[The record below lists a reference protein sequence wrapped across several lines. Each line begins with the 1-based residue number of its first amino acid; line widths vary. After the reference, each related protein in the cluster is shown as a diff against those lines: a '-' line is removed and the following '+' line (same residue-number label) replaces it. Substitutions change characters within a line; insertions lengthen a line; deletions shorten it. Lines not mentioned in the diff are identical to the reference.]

1 MRSNLSLPLVSII
14 LTTYNRSG
22 YLEEALRSI
31 ANQTYLNVEILLIDD
46 GSGSD
51 IAKENQRISALFK
64 NCFYYYKDNTGQP
77 DSRNFGI
84 HKSKGDYV
92 GFCDDDDFWL
102 QDKLEKQVAILDR
115 HPEVG
120 LVTGNIEYVNSDG
133 VRTGRVIAQTG
144 NHGYVFEDFL
154 IKNRTTSITPL
165 LRKKVF
171 DKVGYFNPNFV
182 IFEDWEYW
190 RRVAYYYKFYA
201 LPDVLACVRKHN
213 TNITGLVT
221 TEPFEQY
228 VLYRK
233 LTTALLAWG
242 EGRFTKVDKQLI
254 ARVSWKR
261 YRQILRNHCPGV
273 RSKWYLFYQVMSNSM
288 RNGMQ
293 LVYFFLKYDV
303 FKR

>member
-22 YLEEALRSI
+22 YLEEAIRSI

-92 GFCDDDDFWL
+92 GFCDDDDYWL
-102 QDKLEKQVAILDR
+102 LDKLEKQVAVLETHED
-115 HPEVG
+115 VG
-120 LVTGNIEYVNSDG
+120 LVTGNVEFVNTDG
-133 VRTGRVIAQTG
+133 VRTGRIITQKG
-144 NHGYVFEDFL
+144 NHGYVFEEFL
-154 IKNRTTSITPL
+154 LKNRTSSITPL

-201 LPDVLACVRKHN
+201 LNDVLACVRKHSVN
-213 TNITGLVT
+213 MTNEVGSNS
-221 TEPFEQY
+221 FEQY
-228 VLYRK
+228 KLYRE
-233 LTTALLAWG
+233 LTLSLLNWG
-242 EGRFTKVDKQLI
+242 EVRFTKSDKRLI
-254 ARVSWKR
+254 AIVEAKR
-261 YRQILRNHCPGV
+261 YKQILRNHCVGIKQKIDLV
-273 RSKWYLFYQVMSNSM
+273 NKIIRNNVFEGLYFVYL
-288 RNGMQ
+288 
-293 LVYFFLKYDV
+293 LLKY
-303 FKR
+303 K

>member
-1 MRSNLSLPLVSII
+1 MNNSLNPPLVSVI
-14 LTTYNRSG
+14 LTTYNRYV
-22 YLEEALRSI
+22 YLEEAIRSI

-46 GSGSD
+46 GSECV
-51 IAKENQRISALFK
+51 IATHNKLICELFSH
-64 NCFYYYKDNTGQP
+64 CTYYYKPNTGQP
-77 DSRNFGI
+77 DSRNYGI
-84 HKSKGDYV
+84 HRAKGDYIA
-92 GFCDDDDFWL
+92 FCDDDDFWL

-115 HPEVG
+115 HPEIG
-120 LVTGNIEYVNSDG
+120 LVTGNIEYVNRDG

-154 IKNRTTSITPL
+154 LKNRTTSITPL

-171 DKVGYFNPNFV
+171 DTVGYFNPNFV

-228 VLYRK
+228 VRYRE
-233 LTTALLAWG
+233 LTKTLLDWG
-242 EGRFTKVDKQLI
+242 EDRFTKADKQLVATVA
-254 ARVSWKR
+254 ARR
-261 YRQILRNHCPGV
+261 YKQLLRNHCPGV
-273 RSKWYLFYQVMSNSM
+273 KNKLGLIIQ
-288 RNGMQ
+288 
-293 LVYFFLKYDV
+293 V
-303 FKR
+303 FKNDWKDGFHLCLKILKL